1 MRTIRQLKKRLERL
15 ESRLTDGSGC
25 LPYSAQW
32 FTYWSRQAERLL
44 VGEDV
49 PKPPIAFFDAVLAAN
64 ERAPKLRENVTP
76 A

>member
-1 MRTIRQLKKRLERL
+1 MRNIRQLKKRLERL

-25 LPYSAQW
+25 LPYSVQW

-49 PKPPIAFFDAVLAAN
+49 PKPPIAFFDAVLAAS